1 MHRTL
6 VACMGEAVLL
16 CEFLARVFSAP
27 PDATFVGSCRDGVGA
42 VLCTTLAD
50 DDALRPSVQQ
60 MTDALGGPLGDNKV
74 VEQLDRI
81 YTKLFSGVTGP
92 DTVSLFASAHLE
104 GRLFGAAT
112 AGTDAALAELGM
124 SVAADNHE
132 PADHLAIQLAVL
144 CELLRRDDTI
154 AAQRFAEQQM
164 RNWVPLFANQCRERD
179 PGGFYAGAATL
190 VDHITSA
197 HAAASRAEAA

>member
-1 MHRTL
+1 
-6 VACMGEAVLL
+6 MGEVMLL

-27 PDATFVGSCRDGVGA
+27 PDATFVASCRYGVGA
-42 VLCTTLAD
+42 ALFTIFAD
-50 DDALRPSVQQ
+50 DDALRPALQR
-60 MTDALGGPLGDNKV
+60 MTDALGEPLGEDTV

-81 YTKLFSGVTGP
+81 YTKLFSGVAGL
-92 DTVSLFASAHLE
+92 DTVPLFASAHLE
-104 GRLFGAAT
+104 GRLFGGAT
-112 AGTDAALAELGM
+112 AGTDAALADLGM

-144 CELLRRDDTI
+144 CELLRRDDTT

-164 RNWVPLFANQCRERD
+164 RNWVPMFANQCRERD

-190 VDHITSA
+190 VDHVTSVR
-197 HAAASRAEAA
+197 AAVSRAEAA